1 MLQIKNYLKKKYF
14 MTFWMIKC
22 FQSIILKDLTIL
34 MMDRNQLNK
43 NKLKKEQIQR
53 NGQMMTNS
61 LWKKENNPIWKK
73 EESIFLIIRVL
84 ARSRAKKEKLEDKK
98 DKIEY
103 VPEENHEIELENY
116 DPEDLAQNL
125 VLAKK
130 MLRKRARDE
139 IMNETYNKFAYNS
152 DDDDLPDWY
161 FYNLGLWRM
170 RKNII
175 LKFFQLQKKKLK

>member
-1 MLQIKNYLKKKYF
+1 
-14 MTFWMIKC
+14 
-22 FQSIILKDLTIL
+22 

-103 VPEENHEIELENY
+103 EAKIKALETQTR
-116 DPEDLAQNL
+116 LLSQ
-125 VLAKK
+125 
-130 MLRKRARDE
+130 
-139 IMNETYNKFAYNS
+139 
-152 DDDDLPDWY
+152 
-161 FYNLGLWRM
+161 
-170 RKNII
+170 
-175 LKFFQLQKKKLK
+175 